1 MMRHGITTL
10 KTIASGISF
19 LALSACATIDGQAP
33 LANNIVADAIEINE
47 AYNRTTNAV
56 ILKNILRARDRWPT
70 NYTTLSGVNSSPSV
84 NRNASLGLSPLGLGN
99 ASGPFQNSN
108 ASLGSTHNARKEYSV
123 NPFADK
129 DNSESILSKL
139 KPSVAKQYFDT
150 WPQDVV
156 LMMFVGGVEYDD
168 GKQKKVIRNN
178 GDNGGQFV
186 VELAKV
192 FGVDPRRL
200 DLKKHFELR
209 SPTTGDPSCQSD
221 TITIGSAVDT
231 NKDVMGNFEKLK
243 KNFGGNVSID
253 RGANH
258 GSNALT
264 IKACDAGKTGYILG
278 LTQEAQK
285 VLGASHPKRELDFD
299 LRSFDG
305 MVYYLGETVRSPG
318 LTRVKSS
325 CDDVNGHVIF
335 GPIFD
340 IRSSRDRDP
349 VSYAAS
355 VKHNGDTYYAV
366 PNASDADNQGFCV
379 ADRSATAIAIL
390 NQLLLLNQ
398 SSEFL
403 KAPENFFN

>member
-1 MMRHGITTL
+1 MMKLR
-10 KTIASGISF
+10 KTIVSGISL
-19 LALSACATIDGQAP
+19 LALSACGTIDGQAP

-99 ASGPFQNSN
+99 AAGPFKNSN
-108 ASLGSTHNARKEYSV
+108 AGFGSSHNARKDYSV

-139 KPSVAKQYFDT
+139 KPEVAKQYFDT

-156 LMMFVGGVEYDD
+156 LMMFVGGVEYDE
-168 GKQKKVIRNN
+168 GGQKKVLRND
-178 GDNGGQFV
+178 GDNGGKFV
-186 VELAKV
+186 MELAEA
-192 FGVDPRRL
+192 FGVNPHKL

-209 SPTTGDPSCQSD
+209 SPTTSDPSCQSD
-221 TITIGSAVDT
+221 TITIGSAI
-231 NKDVMGNFEKLK
+231 NSSNDVMGNFEKLQ
-243 KNFGGNVSID
+243 KNFGGSVSIG

-264 IKACDAGKTGYILG
+264 VKACDAGKTGYILG
-278 LTQEAQK
+278 LNQKAQTL
-285 VLGASHPKRELDFD
+285 LGAQHPKRELDFD

-305 MVYYLGETVRSPG
+305 MVYYLGETVRYPG
-318 LTRVKSS
+318 LTKVKSS
-325 CDDVNGHVIF
+325 CDDPNGNAIF

-340 IRSSRDRDP
+340 IRSSRERDP
-349 VSYAAS
+349 ISYAAS
-355 VKHNGDTYYAV
+355 VKHNGDRYYAV
-366 PNASDADNQGFCV
+366 PNASDADNIGLCV
-379 ADRSATAIAIL
+379 PDRSATAIAIL